1 MTKYLSVL
9 LVAFLFV
16 ACQTKQLGSGID
28 LTMMD
33 KSVHPQADFYRYMN
47 GTWLKTFDIPA
58 DKSNYGSF
66 EKLGDLSEKNL
77 RAIIDEVGNAQNKTK
92 GSAGQKVG
100 DLYASFMDSAK
111 VEQLGITPI
120 ERDLAAINALG
131 SKADLIAHA
140 AALAKVGVPGPFFH
154 FVHLDPKHTT
164 QYIVKIYQAGLSLP
178 DRDYYLKDDA
188 KFRDFRTKFVS
199 HMERM
204 FTLAGYRDA
213 ASKARQ
219 VMDIEMRIAEV
230 HWSNVENRD
239 RTKTYNKLA
248 LADLNVLTPAFDW
261 KSYANE
267 AGFGTQESLIVYQP
281 SYIKGFGKLFAT
293 ASLDDWKT
301 YYTWRVLT
309 SWAPYLSTPYVNE
322 DFDFFGRTIQ
332 GIQEIRP
339 RWKRGVSTVEDAMG
353 ELVGKIYV
361 ERYFKPEA
369 KERMVRLVSN
379 LKDAFGERIR
389 GLEWMSA
396 ETKKKALEKL
406 DKFGSKVGYPD
417 IWRDYS
423 KLEIVAGDLLGN
435 VKRANQFEYERQLNK
450 LGRPIDRSEW
460 LMTPQTVNA
469 YYSPEMN
476 EVVFPAAIL
485 QPPFFNVEADEAAN
499 YGAIGAVIGHEM
511 THGFD
516 DQGRKSDGEGN
527 LTDWWTKEDEEKFVQ
542 RSQVMVNQYGQY
554 RPIDTLRLNG
564 QLTLGENI
572 ADLGGLTIAYYAYQ
586 KSLNGRKAPVVEGLT
601 GDQRFFLGWAQI
613 WARKYRDDEL
623 RRRLLI
629 DPHSPSEYRVNGIVA
644 NMPEFYASY
653 DVKTN
658 DPLYRADS
666 LRVKIW

>member
-77 RAIIDEVGNAQNKTK
+77 RTIIDEVGNAQNKTK

-131 SKADLIAHA
+131 SKADLIARA

-164 QYIVKIYQAGLSLP
+164 QYIVKIYQGGLSLP

-204 FTLAGYRDA
+204 FTLAGYREA
-213 ASKARQ
+213 ANKARQ

-309 SWAPYLSTPYVNE
+309 SWAPYLSTPFVNE

-332 GIQEIRP
+332 GIQQIRP

-369 KERMVRLVSN
+369 KERMVVLVEN
-379 LKDAFGERIR
+379 LRKAYAERIEQ
-389 GLEWMSA
+389 LDWMSP
-396 ETKKKALEKL
+396 ETKQEALHKL
-406 DKFGSKVGYPD
+406 AKFRAKIGYPEK
-417 IWRDYS
+417 WKDYS
-423 KLEIVAGDLLGN
+423 SLVIKKDQLLSNYHNAKLAEFQREIS
-435 VKRANQFEYERQLNK
+435 K
-450 LGRPIDRSEW
+450 LGKPIDREEW

-469 YYSPEMN
+469 YYNPNMN
-476 EVVFPAAIL
+476 EIVFPAAIL
-485 QPPFFNVEADEAAN
+485 QPPFFNLEADEAVN

-527 LTDWWTKEDEEKFVQ
+527 LRNWWTPADEKKFQ
-542 RSQVMVNQYGQY
+542 ERSQILVNQFNNYS
-554 RPIDTLRLNG
+554 PIDTFRVNG
-564 QLTLGENI
+564 ELTLGENI

-586 KSLNGRKAPVVEGLT
+586 RSLAGNNAPLIDSWT
-601 GDQRFFLGWAQI
+601 GEQRFFLGWAQI
-613 WARKYRDDEL
+613 WRRKYRDEEL
-623 RRRLLI
+623 RRRLLT
-629 DPHSPSEYRVNGIVA
+629 DSHSPSQYRVIGPLV
-644 NMPEFYASY
+644 NMPEFYLAFNLAE
-653 DVKTN
+653 N
-658 DPLYRADS
+658 DKMFLPPDQ
-666 LRVKIW
+666 RVLIW